1 MQMVK
6 YLKNTNATQYGIDF
20 TFRIIPRSLKPYKLM
35 TIFAI
40 DNDNLNTVI
49 AALICI
55 KFTDVN
61 SLIKIFSLLRATYD
75 FSPNC
80 VTTDFEM
87 AQIKALKTCELFI
100 QKPYVICCV
109 FHFSQAITR
118 KMKELG
124 VFKKKL
130 NYRAYEILRNLEILA
145 FIELDKL
152 NDYYMFLK
160 KIYKHIR

>member
-1 MQMVK
+1 
-6 YLKNTNATQYGIDF
+6 
-20 TFRIIPRSLKPYKLM
+20 
-35 TIFAI
+35 
-40 DNDNLNTVI
+40 
-49 AALICI
+49 
-55 KFTDVN
+55 
-61 SLIKIFSLLRATYD
+61 
-75 FSPNC
+75 
-80 VTTDFEM
+80 M

-130 NYRAYEILRNLEILA
+130 NHCAYEILRSLEILA

-152 NDYYMFLK
+152 NDYLIFLK
-160 KIYKHIR
+160 KFISISDNEKKLMNYFESTWLKKIINYLIIVNYCMIDLK